1 MIKKI
6 ILILF
11 FINLSHSY
19 ILAKNN
25 VFIVASINDE
35 IITNYDLQR
44 EGEYL
49 KILNPKLNQLND
61 DQLLNIAKTSLINEI
76 IKKKEI
82 LKRIDLQN
90 NVNPFLDD
98 YLNNLYSK
106 LNYNNIDEFENALL
120 KQDIYNINQI
130 KDKLNI
136 ELYWNDIIY
145 NKYSNQIKIDK
156 ENLIK
161 KVENLENKV
170 KKQFFLSE
178 IVFNKKKD
186 LTLESLSN
194 QIKLSINEIGFNN
207 TANIYSISNSSKLG
221 GKLGWVDQA
230 SLSEI
235 IIKELEKIKEN
246 EYTDVIQIGNNYII
260 LKIEEIK
267 LDKIKIDKQKEIQK
281 LVQFE
286 RNKQLNQFS
295 RIFFD
300 KSKINYSINEK

>member
-1 MIKKI
+1 MIKNI

-11 FINLSHSY
+11 FISSSLNYVS
-19 ILAKNN
+19 ANNN
-25 VFIVASINDE
+25 VYIVASINDE

-44 EGEYL
+44 ESEYL

-61 DQLLNIAKTSLINEI
+61 AQILKIAKTSLVNEI

-82 LKRIDLQN
+82 IKRVDLQN
-90 NVNPFLDD
+90 NINPFVDD
-98 YLNNLYSK
+98 YLKNLYLK
-106 LNYNNIDEFENALL
+106 LNYKNIDEFKGALL
-120 KQDIYNINQI
+120 QNNIYNIDQI

-145 NKYSNQIKIDK
+145 NKYSNQVKIDK
-156 ENLIK
+156 ESLIQ
-161 KVENLENKV
+161 KVENLDNKIQ
-170 KKQFFLSE
+170 KQFFLSE

-186 LTLESLSN
+186 TTLESLSN

-207 TANIYSISNSSKLG
+207 TANIFSISSSSKLG

-230 SLSEI
+230 SLSEKI
-235 IIKELEKIKEN
+235 IGELEKIKEN
-246 EYTDVIQIGNNYII
+246 EHTDAIQVGNNFLI

-267 LDKIKIDKQKEIQK
+267 INKIKINKQEEINK

-286 RNKQLNQFS
+286 TNKQLNQFS

>member
-6 ILILF
+6 ILVLF
-11 FINLSHSY
+11 FINFTHDY

-35 IITNYDLQR
+35 IITNYDLRR

-82 LKRIDLQN
+82 LKRIDLQK
-90 NVNPFLDD
+90 NVNPFVDD
-98 YLNNLYSK
+98 YLGDLYSR
-106 LNYNNIDEFENALL
+106 LNYNNLEEFENALL
-120 KQDIYNINQI
+120 KEDIYNISQI

-145 NKYSNQIKIDK
+145 NKYSNQIKIDR
-156 ENLIK
+156 ENLIQ
-161 KVENLENKV
+161 KVENLQNKI

-207 TANIYSISNSSKLG
+207 TANIYSISDSSKLG

-230 SLSEI
+230 SLSEKI
-235 IIKELEKIKEN
+235 MKELEKIKED
-246 EYTDVIQIGNNYII
+246 EYTDIIQVGNNYLI

-267 LDKIKIDKQKEIQK
+267 LNEIKIDKQKEIK
-281 LVQFE
+281 RLIQFE
-286 RNKQLNQFS
+286 TNKQLNQFS

-300 KSKINYSINEK
+300 KSKINYSIDEK

>member
-1 MIKKI
+1 M
-6 ILILF
+6 
-11 FINLSHSY
+11 
-19 ILAKNN
+19 
-25 VFIVASINDE
+25 
-35 IITNYDLQR
+35 
-44 EGEYL
+44 
-49 KILNPKLNQLND
+49 
-61 DQLLNIAKTSLINEI
+61 INEI

-161 KVENLENKV
+161 KVENQKNKV

-267 LDKIKIDKQKEIQK
+267 LDEIKIDKQKEIQK

>member
-267 LDKIKIDKQKEIQK
+267 LDEIKIDKQKEIQK

-300 KSKINYSINEK
+300 KSKMNYSINEK